1 MAGGRF
7 EPGVSGNPGGRPS
20 VREVAAIARRYT
32 PDALRAL
39 VEVCRTAIDNPFV
52 QTAAECLEEVFG
64 ERPFYLYEGGSVPA
78 GATFSDKLGLPVL
91 LLGFTQPD
99 DQAHAPNES
108 MRLDN
113 YEGGLRTLVRYWE
126 RLGRSS

>member
-1 MAGGRF
+1 MWSRTPIDHPA
-7 EPGVSGNPGGRPS
+7 VQ
-20 VREVAAIARRYT
+20 AA
-32 PDALRAL
+32 
-39 VEVCRTAIDNPFV
+39 
-52 QTAAECLEEVFG
+52 AASLEEVFR
-64 ERPFYLYEGGSVPA
+64 EPPFYLYEGGSVPA
-78 GATFSDKLGLPVL
+78 GATFSNVLGLPVL

-126 RLGRSS
+126 RLSKQSL